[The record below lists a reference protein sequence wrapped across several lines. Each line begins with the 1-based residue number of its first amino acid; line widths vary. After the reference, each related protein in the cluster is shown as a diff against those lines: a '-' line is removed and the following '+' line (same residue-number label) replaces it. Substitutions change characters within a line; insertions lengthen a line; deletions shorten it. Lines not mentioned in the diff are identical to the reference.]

1 MEAETFSQWSEN
13 TQQTNGEH
21 FDNAIKPLA
30 IDSCWIVQCKNRLIF
45 SHPAILFIL
54 KLFIK
59 KTYKK

>member
-30 IDSCWIVQCKNRLIF
+30 IDSCWIVQCKN
-45 SHPAILFIL
+45 
-54 KLFIK
+54 
-59 KTYKK
+59 